1 MKKIKISFLFN
12 YDMRNTLILELIKL
26 VSKKEIEI
34 VPISQCDLL
43 IFGPYDTYSIKRKLI
58 NLIKRKINKIDTFF
72 PNIDFY
78 LLKRKIKPIKL
89 FHTLENY
96 YPTINIKYDF
106 AITSYLGIGNQNH
119 LRFPSWKE
127 HIDWSPLKIINKLA
141 EGTKRFGSFYNIKD
155 LMKPQ
160 GNEFLTKER
169 KICLIT
175 SHLNE
180 PRRSMYESLSKKFV
194 VDGYGPYFDKKISN
208 HNFSNFTKK
217 DILNKY
223 AFNLCPENNL
233 YPGYYSEKIPDAF
246 LGKCLPISWADNNVN
261 YDFNDKSF
269 VNLLNHTK
277 DNYEEISNL
286 LKDDNFLKK
295 YTDQPLFLKEPSLD
309 EEIKFITK
317 VINCL

>member
-12 YDMRNTLILELIKL
+12 YDMKNTLILELIKL

-34 VPISQCDLL
+34 VPITQCDLL
-43 IFGPYDTYSIKRKLI
+43 IFGPYDTYSMKRKLV
-58 NLIKRKINKIDTFF
+58 NFIKRKINKIDTIF
-72 PNIDFY
+72 PNIDFH
-78 LLKRKIKPIKL
+78 LLTRKIKPIKL

-106 AITSYLGIGNQNH
+106 AITSYLGIGDENH

-127 HIDWSPLKIINKLA
+127 HVDWSPLKIINKLA
-141 EGTKRFGSFYNIKD
+141 EGTKRFGSFYNIED
-155 LMKPQ
+155 LMNSQ
-160 GNEFLTKER
+160 GNKFLTKER
-169 KICLIT
+169 KMCLIT

-180 PRRSMYESLSKKFV
+180 PRRSMYKILSKKFV

-208 HNFSNFTKK
+208 HNLSNFTKK

-223 AFNLCPENNL
+223 AYNLCPENNL

-261 YDFNDKSF
+261 YDFNENSF

-286 LKDDNFLKK
+286 LNDDNFLKK
-295 YTDQPLFLKEPSLD
+295 YIDQPLFLKKPSLD

-317 VINCL
+317 IVNCL